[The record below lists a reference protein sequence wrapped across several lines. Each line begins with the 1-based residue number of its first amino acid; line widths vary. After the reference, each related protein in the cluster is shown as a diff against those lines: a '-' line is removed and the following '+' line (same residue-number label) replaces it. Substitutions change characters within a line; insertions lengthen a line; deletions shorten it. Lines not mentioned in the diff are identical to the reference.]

1 MKSDEEN
8 YTKNIKMI
16 EEMIRIISNNI
27 FLLAIRFL
35 IDHCFMELFFLFY
48 IYDISSIT
56 QATCGFERKYHM

>member
-35 IDHCFMELFFLFY
+35 IDHCFMELFSFH

-56 QATCGFERKYHM
+56 QATCGIERKYHM